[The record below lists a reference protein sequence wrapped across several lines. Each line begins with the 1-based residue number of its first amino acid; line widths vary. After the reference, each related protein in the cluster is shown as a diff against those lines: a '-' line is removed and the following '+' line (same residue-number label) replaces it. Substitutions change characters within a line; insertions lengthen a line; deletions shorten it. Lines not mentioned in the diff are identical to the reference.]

1 MFFQYCAA
9 IEKIQETIR
18 PEHEMELEEMR
29 AEEQHQKDHEAWLQR
44 DLELC
49 EKFRQRRIDT

>member
-1 MFFQYCAA
+1 
-9 IEKIQETIR
+9 
-18 PEHEMELEEMR
+18 MELEEMR